1 MYRPTADPNCVRRL
15 SGRRGALASQNYPN
29 PYPNSKTCIWY
40 ITPSSGIVELRFH
53 ALSIEYHPTC
63 DYDALFIFD
72 GPYTSSRLLGKLCG
86 TNSTTFRSTGPAM
99 TLQFSTDRDTSSS
112 GFHAEFTAQGG
123 TSCRNSCGYWL
134 GNCSCS
140 SGCEQ
145 RGNCCPNFKDYCAS
159 SPTYTTTPSVSYQP
173 SCRYN
178 CGRHLGS
185 CSCTSSCQYYGNC
198 CHDYSYYCPAT
209 TEVPVTPRPSCY
221 NNCGGHMG
229 SCSCRSSCQSYGNC
243 CYDYYTT
250 CLPTTTGIPIRPTS
264 SDWYSCRNNCGHY
277 LAACSCV
284 STCRSQGNCCYDFY
298 SQCYR
303 TTTATTA
310 QPSCRYN
317 CGRYMGSCSCASSCQ
332 WNGNCCYDYYSQ
344 CSTTTDAPPT
354 TAQPSCRYN
363 CGRYMGSCSCASS
376 CQWNGN
382 CCYDYYS
389 QCSTTTDAPPTT
401 AQPSCRYNC
410 GRYMGSCS
418 CASSCQ
424 WNGNCC
430 YDYYSQCSTT
440 TDAPPTTAQ
449 PSCRYNC
456 GRYMGSCSCASSCQW
471 NGNCCYDYYSQCST
485 TTDAPPT
492 TAQPSC
498 RYNCGRYMGSCSCAS
513 SCQWNGNCCY
523 DYYSYCYYT
532 TWSPATASAQP
543 CGGSLYGSGTFSSPN
558 HPNHYQDNAY
568 CVWQLRAAY
577 DQRIFLAFTYLQLE
591 NCCNCDYIAVYDGP
605 SVSSRYLGK
614 VCNSSLTSFYSTSNY
629 LTVLFRTDGSVVG
642 RGFSADFIS
651 SLPPSSGRVDC
662 SSDNMNI
669 VIQRSYLNSLGYD
682 GHSLYVND
690 QHCRPQVSS
699 YQVVF
704 SFPINSCGTIRKFE
718 NGRVVYTNTL
728 RAYAS
733 SSGEITRQS
742 HLKMNVGC
750 RMEQDSVSQIMYV
763 VHHNGNSSIVGTGR
777 FNTTMDFYTSSSFYY
792 KVHQVPYEVTLNQ
805 NMYVQVSLRRGD
817 SSLVLFLDTCVTSP
831 SPHDFHS
838 RPYYLVR
845 NGCGVDSTYW
855 AYSSGTRPYAQF
867 TFRAFQFLRATES
880 VYIQCKV
887 VICQASDYSS
897 RCRRGCMRR
906 TARDL
911 GSEHDSQTLVLGP
924 IQLKDPEKKE
934 EETPKQDKA

>member
-1 MYRPTADPNCVRRL
+1 MWTLLVLCSVIISHGVQGVDRLGTTKAMYRPTADPNCVRRL

-303 TTTATTA
+303 TTTA
-310 QPSCRYN
+310 
-317 CGRYMGSCSCASSCQ
+317 
-332 WNGNCCYDYYSQ
+332 
-344 CSTTTDAPPT
+344 
-354 TAQPSCRYN
+354 
-363 CGRYMGSCSCASS
+363 
-376 CQWNGN
+376 
-382 CCYDYYS
+382 
-389 QCSTTTDAPPTT
+389 
-401 AQPSCRYNC
+401 
-410 GRYMGSCS
+410 
-418 CASSCQ
+418 
-424 WNGNCC
+424 
-430 YDYYSQCSTT
+430 
-440 TDAPPTTAQ
+440 TTAQ

>member
-1 MYRPTADPNCVRRL
+1 MSRFTMWTLLVLCSVIVLHGVQGVDRLGTTKAMYRPTGPADPNCVSRL
-15 SGRRGALASQNYPN
+15 LGRTGALASKNYPN

-40 ITPSSGIVELRFH
+40 ITPSSGIVELSFR

-99 TLQFSTDRDTSSS
+99 TLQFTTDRDTSSS
-112 GFHAEFTAQGG
+112 GFYAEFRAKGG

-140 SGCEQ
+140 SSCEQ
-145 RGNCCPNFKDYCAS
+145 RGNCCPNFKDYCAF

-178 CGRHLGS
+178 CGGHLGS

-209 TEVPVTPRPSCY
+209 TEGPITPRPSCY

-264 SDWYSCRNNCGHY
+264 SDGYSCRNNCGSY

-298 SQCYR
+298 SHCY
-303 TTTATTA
+303 TTIPATTA

-317 CGRYMGSCSCASSCQ
+317 CGRHMGSCSCASSCQ

-344 CSTTTDAPPT
+344 CFTTTGAPPT

-363 CGRYMGSCSCASS
+363 CGRHMGSCSCASS
-376 CQWNGN
+376 CL
-382 CCYDYYS
+382 
-389 QCSTTTDAPPTT
+389 
-401 AQPSCRYNC
+401 
-410 GRYMGSCS
+410 
-418 CASSCQ
+418 
-424 WNGNCC
+424 
-430 YDYYSQCSTT
+430 
-440 TDAPPTTAQ
+440 
-449 PSCRYNC
+449 
-456 GRYMGSCSCASSCQW
+456 
-471 NGNCCYDYYSQCST
+471 
-485 TTDAPPT
+485 
-492 TAQPSC
+492 
-498 RYNCGRYMGSCSCAS
+498 
-513 SCQWNGNCCY
+513 WNGNCCY

-543 CGGSLYGSGTFSSPN
+543 CGDSLYGSGTFSSPN

-614 VCNSSLTSFYSTSNY
+614 VCNSSLISFYSTSNY

-642 RGFSADFIS
+642 RGFNADFIS
-651 SLPPSSGRVDC
+651 SLPPSSGQVDC

-718 NGRVVYTNTL
+718 NGRVVYTNAL

-831 SPHDFHS
+831 SPHDFYS

-845 NGCGVDSTYW
+845 NGCGMDSTYW

-887 VICQASDYSS
+887 VICQANDYSS

>member
-1 MYRPTADPNCVRRL
+1 MWTLLVLCSVIISHGVQGVDRLGTTKAMYRPTADPNCVRRL

-303 TTTATTA
+303 TTTA
-310 QPSCRYN
+310 
-317 CGRYMGSCSCASSCQ
+317 
-332 WNGNCCYDYYSQ
+332 
-344 CSTTTDAPPT
+344 
-354 TAQPSCRYN
+354 
-363 CGRYMGSCSCASS
+363 
-376 CQWNGN
+376 
-382 CCYDYYS
+382 
-389 QCSTTTDAPPTT
+389 TT

>member
-1 MYRPTADPNCVRRL
+1 MWTLLVLCSVIISHGVQGVDRLGTTKAMYRPTADPNCVRRL

-303 TTTATTA
+303 TTTA
-310 QPSCRYN
+310 
-317 CGRYMGSCSCASSCQ
+317 
-332 WNGNCCYDYYSQ
+332 
-344 CSTTTDAPPT
+344 T

>member
-1 MYRPTADPNCVRRL
+1 MWTLLVLCSVIISHGVQGVDRLGTTKAMYRPTAGVDPNCVRQL

-40 ITPSSGIVELRFH
+40 IRPSSGIVELSFR

-86 TNSTTFRSTGPAM
+86 TNSTIFRSTGPAM

-112 GFHAEFTAQGG
+112 GFYAEFTAQGG

-140 SGCEQ
+140 SSCEQ

-178 CGRHLGS
+178 CGGHLGS

-198 CHDYSYYCPAT
+198 CHDYSYYCPVT

-264 SDWYSCRNNCGHY
+264 SDWYSCRNNCGRY

-298 SQCYR
+298 SHCYM
-303 TTTATTA
+303 TTIATTA

-344 CSTTTDAPPT
+344 CSRTTGAPPT

-389 QCSTTTDAPPTT
+389 QCSRTT
-401 AQPSCRYNC
+401 
-410 GRYMGSCS
+410 G
-418 CASSCQ
+418 AS
-424 WNGNCC
+424 
-430 YDYYSQCSTT
+430 
-440 TDAPPTTAQ
+440 
-449 PSCRYNC
+449 
-456 GRYMGSCSCASSCQW
+456 
-471 NGNCCYDYYSQCST
+471 
-485 TTDAPPT
+485 PT

-532 TWSPATASAQP
+532 TWSPVTASAQP
-543 CGGSLYGSGTFSSPN
+543 CGDSLYGSGTFSSPN
-558 HPNHYQDNAY
+558 HPNHYHDNAY

-642 RGFSADFIS
+642 RGFNADFIS

-669 VIQRSYLNSLGYD
+669 VIQRTYLNSLGYD

-690 QHCRPQVSS
+690 QHCRPWVSS

-887 VICQASDYSS
+887 VICQANDYSS

-906 TARDL
+906 TARDV

-924 IQLKDPEKKE
+924 IQLKDLEKKE

>member
-1 MYRPTADPNCVRRL
+1 MWTLLVLCSVIISHGVQGVDRLGTTKAMYRPTADPNCVRRL

-303 TTTATTA
+303 TTTA
-310 QPSCRYN
+310 
-317 CGRYMGSCSCASSCQ
+317 
-332 WNGNCCYDYYSQ
+332 
-344 CSTTTDAPPT
+344 
-354 TAQPSCRYN
+354 
-363 CGRYMGSCSCASS
+363 
-376 CQWNGN
+376 
-382 CCYDYYS
+382 
-389 QCSTTTDAPPTT
+389 
-401 AQPSCRYNC
+401 
-410 GRYMGSCS
+410 
-418 CASSCQ
+418 
-424 WNGNCC
+424 
-430 YDYYSQCSTT
+430 
-440 TDAPPTTAQ
+440 
-449 PSCRYNC
+449 
-456 GRYMGSCSCASSCQW
+456 
-471 NGNCCYDYYSQCST
+471 
-485 TTDAPPT
+485 T

>member
-1 MYRPTADPNCVRRL
+1 MWTLLVLCSVIISHGVQGVDRLGTTKAMYRPTAGVDPNCVRQL

-40 ITPSSGIVELRFH
+40 IRPSSGIVELSFR

-86 TNSTTFRSTGPAM
+86 TNSTIFRSTGPAM

-112 GFHAEFTAQGG
+112 GFYAEFTAQGG

-140 SGCEQ
+140 SSCEQ

-178 CGRHLGS
+178 CGGHLGS

-198 CHDYSYYCPAT
+198 CHDYSYYCPVT

-264 SDWYSCRNNCGHY
+264 SDWYSCRNNCGRY

-298 SQCYR
+298 SHCYM
-303 TTTATTA
+303 TTIA
-310 QPSCRYN
+310 
-317 CGRYMGSCSCASSCQ
+317 
-332 WNGNCCYDYYSQ
+332 
-344 CSTTTDAPPT
+344 
-354 TAQPSCRYN
+354 
-363 CGRYMGSCSCASS
+363 
-376 CQWNGN
+376 
-382 CCYDYYS
+382 
-389 QCSTTTDAPPTT
+389 
-401 AQPSCRYNC
+401 
-410 GRYMGSCS
+410 
-418 CASSCQ
+418 
-424 WNGNCC
+424 
-430 YDYYSQCSTT
+430 
-440 TDAPPTTAQ
+440 
-449 PSCRYNC
+449 
-456 GRYMGSCSCASSCQW
+456 
-471 NGNCCYDYYSQCST
+471 
-485 TTDAPPT
+485 T

-532 TWSPATASAQP
+532 TWSPVTASAQP
-543 CGGSLYGSGTFSSPN
+543 CGDSLYGSGTFSSPN
-558 HPNHYQDNAY
+558 HPNHYHDNAY

-642 RGFSADFIS
+642 RGFNADFIS

-669 VIQRSYLNSLGYD
+669 VIQRTYLNSLGYD

-690 QHCRPQVSS
+690 QHCRPWVSS

-887 VICQASDYSS
+887 VICQANDYSS

-906 TARDL
+906 TARDV

-924 IQLKDPEKKE
+924 IQLKDLEKKE